1 MLKWARP
8 LVLQGRGPWC
18 HCAYSAPPSFSGWP
32 AYQAWWSLPPQL
44 VSMGP
49 LLCSVSL
56 VQISFTD
63 QQFPP
68 SSPQLQSLS
77 ALSDIHTAARVMDLK
92 HPLLC
97 HTHAWE
103 LSKGPPENG
112 RAPVPP
118 LSTAPAF
125 ACWSHIVCLA
135 LRTPNLSLSVSHV
148 LQKTHHSVPPRPST
162 PSGNIYKASKY
173 VHGDAMSVSW
183 HLLSV
188 SRLNPLIFSTSPQM
202 TNF

>member
-1 MLKWARP
+1 
-8 LVLQGRGPWC
+8 
-18 HCAYSAPPSFSGWP
+18 
-32 AYQAWWSLPPQL
+32 
-44 VSMGP
+44 MGP

-103 LSKGPPENG
+103 LSKGPPANG
-112 RAPVPP
+112 RAPAPP

-188 SRLNPLIFSTSPQM
+188 FQAESSHFLNLSSDDKFLSNSRGPLLYERPVISDCPLLNEAEHRTGELFDVLLIHQ
-202 TNF
+202 